1 MFLKNEV
8 QALRLE
14 VFITFVAYFLIKN
27 FLNKKGV
34 VHRYLV
40 ACTLDQKAFV
50 CFVSGFV
57 ALSSLLYGCGYCIAV
72 EKATYGILSKLLTRI
87 PFLN

>member
-1 MFLKNEV
+1 MLKEKPVFLKNEV

-50 CFVSGFV
+50 CFVKIWKLFRV
-57 ALSSLLYGCGYCIAV
+57 SLLYQVYCMVVVIV
-72 EKATYGILSKLLTRI
+72 
-87 PFLN
+87 